1 MRVFAAQPGWLARA
15 LQAAVKS
22 LPPPDVPT
30 GVSAVTALPRF
41 PAAVLLLVLAACAS
55 GPRSASDSL
64 PLDARAETVQLAAAK
79 DNLDAADAMDPPPAA
94 ATPAT
99 MAGAQSYAPVQV
111 ASQGTPALTGHGYAQ
126 VSGQPG
132 KTHNEKR
139 LMAMRAARLDA
150 MRDLVEQIHGIR
162 LTAET
167 TVSQAV
173 VQSDSLQA
181 LVDGTLRGA
190 KTVSIQP
197 TGSDSYEVILSISA
211 DTLAY
216 LVRALRGQ
224 I

>member
-1 MRVFAAQPGWLARA
+1 M
-15 LQAAVKS
+15 
-22 LPPPDVPT
+22 
-30 GVSAVTALPRF
+30 TALPRF
-41 PAAVLLLVLAACAS
+41 SATALLALLAACAS
-55 GPRSASDSL
+55 GPRSATDSL
-64 PLDARAETVQLAAAK
+64 PLDARAETVQLAATK
-79 DNLDAADAMDPPPAA
+79 DSLDAADALDASPVTTTTPAA
-94 ATPAT
+94 QPA
-99 MAGAQSYAPVQV
+99 APVQV
-111 ASQGTPALTGHGYAQ
+111 ADQGTPSLVGHGYAQ

-150 MRDLVEQIHGIR
+150 MRDLVEQIHGIH

-167 TVSQAV
+167 TISKAV

-197 TGSDSYEVILSISA
+197 TGSDSYEVILSIDA

-224 I
+224 V

>member
-1 MRVFAAQPGWLARA
+1 M
-15 LQAAVKS
+15 S
-22 LPPPDVPT
+22 
-30 GVSAVTALPRF
+30 ALPRF
-41 PAAVLLLVLAACAS
+41 SAAALMVLLAACAAT
-55 GPRSASDSL
+55 PRSASDAL

-79 DNLDAADAMDPPPAA
+79 DSLDAADAMDPA
-94 ATPAT
+94 PAT
-99 MAGAQSYAPVQV
+99 MAARPSAYAPVAPVQV
-111 ASQGTPALTGHGYAQ
+111 ADQGTPSMVGHGYAQ

-150 MRDLVEQIHGIR
+150 MRDLVEQIHGIH

-167 TVSQAV
+167 TISKAV
-173 VQSDSLQA
+173 VQNDTLDA

-197 TGSDSYEVILSISA
+197 TGSDSYEVVLSIDA

-224 I
+224 V

>member
-1 MRVFAAQPGWLARA
+1 MPA
-15 LQAAVKS
+15 LPVSPAAAVM
-22 LPPPDVPT
+22 
-30 GVSAVTALPRF
+30 
-41 PAAVLLLVLAACAS
+41 VLLAACAPT
-55 GPRSASDSL
+55 PRSATDAL
-64 PLDARAETVQLAAAK
+64 PLDARAETVQLAEAK
-79 DNLDAADAMDPPPAA
+79 DSLDAADALDAPPA
-94 ATPAT
+94 PAT
-99 MAGAQSYAPVQV
+99 MSAAPSAYAPVAPVQV
-111 ASQGTPALTGHGYAQ
+111 ADQGTPSMLGHGYAQ

-150 MRDLVEQIHGIR
+150 MRDLVEQIHGIH

-167 TVSQAV
+167 TISKAV
-173 VQSDSLQA
+173 VQSDSLSA

-197 TGSDSYEVILSISA
+197 TGEDSYEVILSIDA

-224 I
+224 V

>member
-1 MRVFAAQPGWLARA
+1 
-15 LQAAVKS
+15 
-22 LPPPDVPT
+22 
-30 GVSAVTALPRF
+30 
-41 PAAVLLLVLAACAS
+41 
-55 GPRSASDSL
+55 
-64 PLDARAETVQLAAAK
+64 
-79 DNLDAADAMDPPPAA
+79 
-94 ATPAT
+94 
-99 MAGAQSYAPVQV
+99 
-111 ASQGTPALTGHGYAQ
+111 
-126 VSGQPG
+126 
-132 KTHNEKR
+132 
-139 LMAMRAARLDA
+139 

-224 I
+224 V

>member
-1 MRVFAAQPGWLARA
+1 
-15 LQAAVKS
+15 
-22 LPPPDVPT
+22 
-30 GVSAVTALPRF
+30 VTALPRSS
-41 PAAVLLLVLAACAS
+41 ATALLALLAACAS
-55 GPRSASDSL
+55 GPRSATDSL

-79 DNLDAADAMDPPPAA
+79 DSLDAADALD
-94 ATPAT
+94 ATPVT
-99 MAGAQSYAPVQV
+99 TTPVAQPAAPVQV
-111 ASQGTPALTGHGYAQ
+111 ADQGTPSLVGHGYAQ

-150 MRDLVEQIHGIR
+150 MRDLVEQIHGIH

-167 TVSQAV
+167 TISKAV

-197 TGSDSYEVILSISA
+197 TGSDSYEVILSINA

-224 I
+224 V

>member
-1 MRVFAAQPGWLARA
+1 M
-15 LQAAVKS
+15 
-22 LPPPDVPT
+22 
-30 GVSAVTALPRF
+30 TALPRS
-41 PAAVLLLVLAACAS
+41 PAAALLVLLAACAA

-79 DNLDAADAMDPPPAA
+79 DSLDAADTLDAAPVAMGAA
-94 ATPAT
+94 QPVHT
-99 MAGAQSYAPVQV
+99 PVQV
-111 ASQGTPALTGHGYAQ
+111 ADQGTPSLVGHGYAQ

-150 MRDLVEQIHGIR
+150 MRDLVEQIHGIH

-167 TVSQAV
+167 TISKAV
-173 VQSDSLQA
+173 VQSDSLSA

-197 TGSDSYEVILSISA
+197 TGSDSYEVVLSIDA

-224 I
+224 V

>member
-1 MRVFAAQPGWLARA
+1 M
-15 LQAAVKS
+15 
-22 LPPPDVPT
+22 
-30 GVSAVTALPRF
+30 
-41 PAAVLLLVLAACAS
+41 
-55 GPRSASDSL
+55 
-64 PLDARAETVQLAAAK
+64 
-79 DNLDAADAMDPPPAA
+79 
-94 ATPAT
+94 
-99 MAGAQSYAPVQV
+99 QV
-111 ASQGTPALTGHGYAQ
+111 ADQGTPSLVGHGYAQ

-150 MRDLVEQIHGIR
+150 MRDLVEQIHGIH

-167 TVSQAV
+167 TISKAV

-197 TGSDSYEVILSISA
+197 TGSDSYEVILSIDA

-224 I
+224 V